1 MTTLLYK
8 VEGAGNDFILGTGGW
23 AERLSGEPELAVRL
37 CDRRLGVGADGV
49 LALGPEV
56 DGRVSLEYR
65 NADGSTAL
73 FCANATR
80 CAARAAVELYGS
92 SSWLIVETGWG
103 PIPAEVRGTEVALEL
118 PPPGVLPRHLEIET
132 PASVGDLWFVEVGVP
147 HLVAMIEGLA
157 DLEFGAVA
165 PPLRR
170 HPALGQEGANL
181 NFYEID
187 ADGVVS
193 VRTWER
199 GVEGETLS
207 CGSGIVAVAL
217 HLMARLDMRRMI
229 CVPRSG
235 DRLTVEALGDPPGC
249 PTRFTGPARMV
260 AGIEP
265 AEELLRG
272 A

>member
-8 VEGAGNDFILGTGGW
+8 VEGAGNDFLLGTGDW
-23 AERLSGEPELAVRL
+23 AKRLSGEPELAIRL

-56 DGRVSLEYR
+56 DGKVSLDYR

-92 SSWLIVETGWG
+92 SPRLIVETGWG

-118 PPPGVLPRHLEIET
+118 PPPGVLPRRLEIES
-132 PASVGDLWFVEVGVP
+132 PPSVGDLWLVEVGVP
-147 HLVAMIEGLA
+147 HLVAVAEGLA
-157 DLEFGAVA
+157 ELDLGAVA

-170 HPALGQEGANL
+170 HPALGQEGANVNL
-181 NFYEID
+181 YEID
-187 ADGVVS
+187 ADDVIA
-193 VRTWER
+193 VRSWER
-199 GVEGETLS
+199 GVEGETLC
-207 CGSGIVAVAL
+207 CGSGVVAVAL
-217 HLMARLDMRRMI
+217 GVMARRRLRRVV

-235 DRLTVEALGDPPGC
+235 DRLTVEALGDPPDC
-249 PTRFTGPARMV
+249 PTRFIGPARMV

-265 AEELLRG
+265 AEELLRVR
-272 A
+272 